1 MTGALDYVLH
11 VADCIS
17 LLIILPGYMFILV
30 VNIQDWMKNK
40 KLDVSDQLISGLGLL
55 SLIHR
60 LFQVSFR
67 CTVLRH
73 GFTMITSF
81 AWLVIDITYLTLI
94 FCTLLFST
102 WLSIHFCLKI
112 VTLNNK
118 LYIYIQRMFPKV
130 FPWILLPSILASL
143 LVSGPAAQSMS
154 KQYSNYTVFQ
164 NPSASPL
171 KTFLPVKLYFVVSS
185 LCFLIFL
192 TSALVT
198 VVSMYRHIH
207 HMQNN
212 SSNFR
217 SESVEAHVTAVKT
230 LLSLLTFNL
239 LYFASVVVTI
249 EDYGRL
255 QWMYILLLV
264 YSLCHV
270 LSILTLIRGSIKL
283 QKKLHALWLG
293 FPCFKRSSG

>member
-143 LVSGPAAQSMS
+143 LVSGPAAQ
-154 KQYSNYTVFQ
+154 T
-164 NPSASPL
+164 
-171 KTFLPVKLYFVVSS
+171 
-185 LCFLIFL
+185 
-192 TSALVT
+192 LVT

-255 QWMYILLLV
+255 QWISYVTIMI
-264 YSLCHV
+264 SLRRHIKQMRDNAEGSSSNV
-270 LSILTLIRGSIKL
+270 NVHIHAVKILTLSFLYDVIYFAAMMIAGLNDNDIVAYLINGYYEDMNISTVNYTGIT
-283 QKKLHALWLG
+283 
-293 FPCFKRSSG
+293 FV